1 MVLTDTGLAK
11 VFQRIKSFVLAQLNS
26 KASAVH
32 THTSSDIT
40 DLSNGYVNLSTAQ
53 TIGGQKTFSASPRV
67 TRIFPDIALNISDCD
82 VTETPTEAKYASLY
96 FRDKNNK
103 NLAYIVGQQR
113 VDGTKRMCIRTHRT
127 NDIDAYYSVDLDS
140 NGNFYPEQN
149 NAINLGSPSYQWNN
163 AYIKSLT
170 INGVACGDI
179 LTHNVSEFVNLS
191 SDQTVGGIKTFS
203 NGLFASK
210 SGDGDLALLE
220 DSSINSSNEDENGM
234 PLTGH
239 TNVLKIKGS
248 QYNVI
253 PCALT
258 GALFTSGNTCAAL
271 RVYKYKDTSK
281 RAEVQIL
288 YTYANDIAVAQFI
301 SCHITTTGNGQY
313 DIGSSGRT
321 WNNCYLANAPI
332 IVSDTRAKTQ
342 TQDVDDKLLDA
353 WANVEIKTYKMIS
366 AVEKKGEKARY
377 HTGYLAQ
384 DIQAECEKQGVNA
397 SDYGL
402 FCYDEW
408 EEQEEVSEEVETEKD
423 GKIVKEKRVIQPR
436 REKGNKYSLRYE
448 EALVVECKY
457 LRRCIARLTA
467 RIEEL
472 EKGNNTK

>member
-1 MVLTDTGLAK
+1 MASTVLPNGIIIPEKFSRDWYA
-11 VFQRIKSFVLAQLNS
+11 
-26 KASAVH
+26 
-32 THTSSDIT
+32 
-40 DLSNGYVNLSTAQ
+40 DLYHNWQELDNLLGGGTPKDGTLTIQKNGTTLR
-53 TIGGQKTFSASPRV
+53 TFSANQATDETV
-67 TRIFPDIALNISDCD
+67 NIEVPDVNNGTLTIQQNGTTVDSFSANSSSDKTVNNQTVGGNKEFIGTTTAHD
-82 VTETPTEAKYASLY
+82 VIPSATDTY
-96 FRDKNNK
+96 
-103 NLAYIVGQQR
+103 
-113 VDGTKRMCIRTHRT
+113 
-127 NDIDAYYSVDLDS
+127 
-140 NGNFYPEQN
+140 NF
-149 NAINLGSPSYQWNN
+149 GSPSYQWNN

-258 GALFTSGNTCAAL
+258 GALFTSGNTGAAL

-288 YTYANDIAVAQFI
+288 YTYANDIAVTQFT

-342 TQDVDDKLLDA
+342 TQ
-353 WANVEIKTYKMIS
+353 E
-366 AVEKKGEKARY
+366 R
-377 HTGYLAQ
+377 
-384 DIQAECEKQGVNA
+384 C
-397 SDYGL
+397 
-402 FCYDEW
+402 
-408 EEQEEVSEEVETEKD
+408 
-423 GKIVKEKRVIQPR
+423 R
-436 REKGNKYSLRYE
+436 R
-448 EALVVECKY
+448 
-457 LRRCIARLTA
+457 
-467 RIEEL
+467 
-472 EKGNNTK
+472 